1 MAKNVKKTSIPNTE
15 INDKSERI
23 MKGVDTWCSF
33 YRANPH
39 RFAKDYLN
47 IHLRLFQQIILY
59 MMNWSTNVIYCAA
72 RGQGRNIH
80 FFKKFGF
87 LI

>member
-1 MAKNVKKTSIPNTE
+1 MAKNVKKSSIPNTE

-23 MKGVDTWCSF
+23 MKGVDIWCSF

-59 MMNWSTNVIYCAA
+59 MMNWSTNVIYTAS
-72 RGQGRNIH
+72 RG
-80 FFKKFGF
+80 
-87 LI
+87 

>member
-1 MAKNVKKTSIPNTE
+1 MAKNVKKSSIPNTE

-59 MMNWSTNVIYCAA
+59 MMNWSTNVLYCAA
-72 RGQGRNIH
+72 RGQG
-80 FFKKFGF
+80 
-87 LI
+87 